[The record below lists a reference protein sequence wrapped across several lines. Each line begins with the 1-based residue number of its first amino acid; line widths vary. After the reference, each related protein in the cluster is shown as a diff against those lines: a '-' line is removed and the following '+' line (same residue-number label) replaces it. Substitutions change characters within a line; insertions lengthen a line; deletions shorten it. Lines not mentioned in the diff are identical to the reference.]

1 MRNRWYRYFWTEL
14 GRRITGTETEF
25 PLYLPDEM
33 ADVLHAEV
41 PEHAEFS
48 FLLGSKMFPRKA
60 RNIYGYTWEILRG
73 RGFSRSL
80 RLMPWPGVYM
90 LVPFYRN
97 DIGVIPQSFSRR
109 IPPEKRAL
117 SLVGKSAAARSLGID
132 LWIVPANWNDD
143 VLAIFRSGGVKAC
156 SHDNLAGICEEE
168 FR

>member
-48 FLLGSKMFPRKA
+48 FLLGSKMSPRKA

-73 RGFSRSL
+73 GGFSRSL

-132 LWIVPANWNDD
+132 LWIVPANWNHD

-156 SHDNLAGICEEE
+156 SLDNLAGICEEE
-168 FR
+168 FQ